1 MRLYKLIFTGIIVTL
16 IALGY
21 VYQRVEIVKLGYG
34 VQESR
39 KQLSSLVDQNS
50 RLMYNLSK
58 LESPRYLLASLDS
71 EEVKFA
77 SHGTRQVNSY
87 QLAHVD
93 LKNSGAGE
101 NFVGRIF
108 DFFTVI
114 AEARPREL

>member
-1 MRLYKLIFTGIIVTL
+1 MRLYKLIFAGIIVTL
-16 IALGY
+16 VALGY

-34 VQESR
+34 VQENR
-39 KQLSSLVDQNS
+39 RQLSSLVDQNS

-58 LESPRYLLASLDS
+58 LESPRYLLASLSS

-77 SHGTRQVNSY
+77 NHRTRQVNNY
-87 QLAHVD
+87 RLAHAD

-101 NFVGRIF
+101 SFVGRIF
-108 DFFTVI
+108 DLFTVS